1 MILVVILGLSLFN
14 KTIGREEMSR
24 RGMRYKDVYDRTR
37 ENISCYAVPQ
47 DSPSFVSDYS
57 STVYPE
63 VIRYLSSFKHHLVE
77 FY

>member
-1 MILVVILGLSLFN
+1 
-14 KTIGREEMSR
+14 
-24 RGMRYKDVYDRTR
+24 MRYKDVYDRTR
-37 ENISCYAVPQ
+37 ETISCYAVPQ

-57 STVYPE
+57 SMVYPE